1 MSTSSSGDAA
11 AAASAAAITT
21 EPAKPRRDVGEPTQ
35 SRRGSAVSR
44 GAGIGPGAP
53 VLAFDV
59 GGTDIK
65 SALFD
70 ADGTAVGL
78 QRKATPV
85 LGDDP
90 AAALIEELARLA
102 DGLRA
107 QHLAVVPAALGFVVP
122 GIVDADAGTG
132 VFASNLGWRDAPLR
146 ALAAERLEL
155 PVAFDHDVRSAS
167 WAEHELGGARA
178 YDDVVVLII
187 GTGIAGAILVGGRPY
202 TAGGYAG
209 EIGHSP
215 VADGLLNGEPV
226 QCACGARGCLETV
239 ASAGAIARRYAAAT
253 GTAPDGARD
262 VIARAAAG
270 DEIAAR
276 IWNDALD
283 ALALSLAQVTAM
295 FAPEAIVI
303 GGGLSRADAL
313 FDELS
318 ARLRARLSFHRM
330 PQLLPAEL
338 QGNAGLLGA
347 ALRARELT

>member
-1 MSTSSSGDAA
+1 MSTSSSSG
-11 AAASAAAITT
+11 T
-21 EPAKPRRDVGEPTQ
+21 
-35 SRRGSAVSR
+35 SR
-44 GAGIGPGAP
+44 GTASVGPGAA

-70 ADGTAVGL
+70 ATGEPLGL
-78 QRKATPV
+78 QRTPTPE

-90 AAALIEELARLA
+90 APALIDELARLA
-102 DGLRA
+102 DALRA
-107 QHLAVVPAALGFVVP
+107 QHPDVVPEALGFVVP

-146 ALAAERLEL
+146 ALAAERLQL

-178 YDDVVVLII
+178 HDDVVVLII
-187 GTGIAGAILVGGRPY
+187 GTGIAGAILVGGKPY

-215 VADGLLNGEPV
+215 VADGPECP
-226 QCACGARGCLETV
+226 CGARGCLETV
-239 ASAGAIARRYAAAT
+239 ASAGAIARRYAAET
-253 GTAPDGARD
+253 GSAANGARE

-270 DEIAAR
+270 DEIAQR
-276 IWNDALD
+276 IWNEALD
-283 ALALSLAQVTAM
+283 ALTLALAQMTAM

-303 GGGLSRADAL
+303 GGGLSRAGGAL
-313 FDELS
+313 FDELRM
-318 ARLRARLSFHRM
+318 RLSARLSFHRM
-330 PQLLPAEL
+330 PKLLPAEL